1 MSASS
6 RAEGRAPGPHRPA
19 EILSALKSL
28 GFRVAVCVPDSWLG
42 GIAERIE
49 AEPGMTL
56 VRATHEEE
64 ALAIACGAR
73 LGGARSVLL
82 VQNIGLL
89 TMGSGL
95 VALAVRYQFP
105 VLILAP
111 FRGSPRDP
119 IYYHVGKGRVT
130 EPVLRAY
137 GLPYAVASPAEP
149 IRAQVENAAAWA
161 EEAFSPFV
169 LLLAREDVKW

>member
-56 VRATHEEE
+56 VREQKPSTHGQRYFV
-64 ALAIACGAR
+64 AGSMRVRVNIQSRVPGLAFSVR
-73 LGGARSVLL
+73 MRS
-82 VQNIGLL
+82 G
-89 TMGSGL
+89 
-95 VALAVRYQFP
+95 R
-105 VLILAP
+105 
-111 FRGSPRDP
+111 RGS
-119 IYYHVGKGRVT
+119 
-130 EPVLRAY
+130 
-137 GLPYAVASPAEP
+137 
-149 IRAQVENAAAWA
+149 
-161 EEAFSPFV
+161 
-169 LLLAREDVKW
+169 DVD